1 MELANAT
8 GALHDESIRTATRFV
23 YYHFRS
29 KKAKQIALSLFSQL
43 IISVVRRQYRINSA
57 SVDLAA
63 SQLVTALAELS
74 IRWQKSPY
82 LVGDRLRVEDIA
94 AALLTPLA
102 LVTQYHQE
110 YPCLFETIVQH
121 QLCGELLPRR
131 TIANGIGAEGE

>member
-23 YYHFRS
+23 YYHFCS

-43 IISVVRRQYRINSA
+43 VISVRRQYRINIA

-74 IRWQKSPY
+74 IRWQKSLY

-94 AALLTPLA
+94 VALLSPLA
-102 LVTQYHQE
+102 LIPQYHQE
-110 YPCLFETIVQH
+110 YPCLFESIV
-121 QLCGELLPRR
+121 
-131 TIANGIGAEGE
+131 